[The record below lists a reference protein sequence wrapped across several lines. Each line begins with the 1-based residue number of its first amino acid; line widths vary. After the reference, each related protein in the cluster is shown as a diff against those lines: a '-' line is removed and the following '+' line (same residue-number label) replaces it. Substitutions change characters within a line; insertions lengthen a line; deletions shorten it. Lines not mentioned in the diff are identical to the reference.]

1 MQQHRN
7 IRSGISKIAAM
18 LGLISVATPLYQA
31 SAADVSVGAGVRT
44 SLVSDKDAGT
54 DFSLNSARIY
64 LSGKASDQI
73 GFMFNTEYDGEQI
86 KPIDAVAQI
95 AFSDQF
101 NIWAGRFL
109 APTDRANLY
118 GPYYSSHWGVYT
130 DGVQDGYAS
139 MTTGRSDGVAYWGQ
153 FDKVKLSA
161 GVFDVPSTK
170 SKLVSG
176 KYVTD
181 SGSEAMYAAR
191 AQVDLWDPEGG
202 YYLNG
207 TYYGDKDLLAFG
219 LSTNVIG
226 SDTSY
231 SFDALMEK
239 KLPNAGVVT
248 LEGEYAKYEGFSG
261 GYPNTGKKTDGYYV
275 LAAYLFPAK
284 VGPGKFQVL
293 AKHASA
299 DYKTM
304 SDSQETNEIDL
315 NYILKQFNARVSAF
329 YIKSDMDVGADS
341 TKYGLGLQIQM

>member
-18 LGLISVATPLYQA
+18 LGLISVATPFYQA

-118 GPYYSSHWGVYT
+118 GPYYASHWGVYN
-130 DGVQDGYAS
+130 DGVQDGYAFV
-139 MTTGRSDGVAYWGQ
+139 TTGRSDGVAYWGQ
-153 FDKVKLSA
+153 FDKLKLSA
-161 GVFDVPSTK
+161 GVFDVPSTTGPAPA
-170 SKLVSG
+170 SG
-176 KYVTD
+176 K
-181 SGSEAMYAAR
+181 EAMYAAR
-191 AQVDLWDPEGG
+191 AQIDLWDPEGG

-261 GYPNTGKKTDGYYV
+261 GYTGTKSDGYYV
-275 LAAYLFPAK
+275 LAAYLFPVK
-284 VGPGKFQVL
+284 VGAGKFQVL
-293 AKHASA
+293 AKHAA
-299 DYKTM
+299 TDFTP
-304 SDSQETNEIDL
+304 SDKWTTNEFDL

-329 YIKSDMDVGADS
+329 YIKSDKDVGADS

>member
-1 MQQHRN
+1 MQQHLTL
-7 IRSGISKIAAM
+7 RSGISSLAAM
-18 LGLISVATPLYQA
+18 LGLLSVAAPVYQA

-73 GFMFNTEYDGEQI
+73 GFMFNTEYNGGKIE
-86 KPIDAVAQI
+86 PIDAVAQI
-95 AFSDQF
+95 AFSEKF

-118 GPYYSSHWGVYT
+118 GPYYSSHWGVYE
-130 DGVQDGYAS
+130 DGVQDGYAFV
-139 MTTGRSDGVAYWGQ
+139 TTGRSDGVAYWGQ

-170 SKLVSG
+170 GATPASG
-176 KYVTD
+176 N
-181 SGSEAMYAAR
+181 EAMYAAR
-191 AQVDLWDPEGG
+191 AQVDLWDAEGG

-219 LSTNVIG
+219 VSTNVIG
-226 SDTSY
+226 DESSY
-231 SFDALMEK
+231 VFDALMEK
-239 KLPNAGVVT
+239 KLANSGVVT

-261 GYPNTGKKTDGYYV
+261 GYTGTKSDGYYV

-293 AKHASA
+293 AKHAST
-299 DYKTM
+299 DFTPTDTW
-304 SDSQETNEIDL
+304 STNEFDL

-329 YIKSDMDVGADS
+329 YIKSDKDVGADS